1 MAKILVADDERSICE
16 AFGVFLRAEGHT
28 PLLAATGREAI
39 ELVRRER
46 PELAFLDVR
55 MPGLDGLATLREL
68 GALDPSLPVVIMTA
82 YGTLDTATEALR
94 ANAFDYLGKP
104 VELAAL
110 RAVIG
115 RALHRAAPAEAAAA
129 VDGVPQP
136 AARPVL
142 VGQSRAMQELF
153 KLIVLLADTDL
164 TALVLGESGVGK
176 ELVARAL
183 HAGGQRAA
191 APFVAVN
198 CAAMPEHLIEAE
210 LFGHERGAFTDAR
223 EARVGRCEAAGSG
236 TLFLDEVSELPLPM
250 QGKLLRVLQERSFER
265 VGSSTPRPYAARTIA
280 AANRDLAALVAAGA
294 FRADLYHRL
303 NQATLRVP
311 PLRERREDIAPLAA
325 ALLARA
331 SAELGRDVRR
341 LEPDALARLVRHDW
355 PGNVRELE
363 HVLKRSLLTSRGASL
378 ALHDLVMD
386 PPAEAPAATLALCRA
401 IANRE
406 IGSGGPEGGAGAY
419 ARTLAMLEGALIER
433 ALEVAGGSQV
443 AAARL
448 LGISRTTLRAKLGA
462 TAED

>member
-115 RALHRAAPAEAAAA
+115 RALHRAAPAEAAVA

-136 AARPVL
+136 ATRPVL

-265 VGSSTPRPYAARTIA
+265 VGSSAPRPYAARTIA